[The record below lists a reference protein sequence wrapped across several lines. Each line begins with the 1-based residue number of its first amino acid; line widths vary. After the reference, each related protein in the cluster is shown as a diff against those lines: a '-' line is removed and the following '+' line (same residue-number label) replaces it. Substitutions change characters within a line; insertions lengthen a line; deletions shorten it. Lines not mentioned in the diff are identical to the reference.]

1 MMINLN
7 HLYYFY
13 MCAELKSI
21 SKASRKVG
29 ISQPSM
35 SMQIKNFEDTLDL
48 QLFVR
53 SKKGLEIT
61 PQGED
66 IFQYAFEIFQNT
78 DSIESYLKK
87 KQHPLVKEL
96 KIGVSDEVDRTF
108 ATQIVSRYLNS
119 TKSQKK
125 YKVLLVSKPIDELTR
140 DFNKGLLDLLL
151 SAERVAKHDPYKIY
165 SLPVLLMMANTKEN
179 KKIVPSKI
187 NLKFISSLG
196 LRLNLPIEGFKL
208 RYEINSFLKK
218 IDKEYE
224 IIFESNI
231 LASVVRATIE
241 NLGVSFLPLSY
252 VKREISNSLLI
263 AIGPKEGFWKH
274 EIALYHSKNLSSEI
288 VESFDKILINYSIL
302 D

>member
-1 MMINLN
+1 MINLN

-13 MCAELKSI
+13 VCAELKSI
-21 SKASRKVG
+21 SKASLKVG

-35 SMQIKNFEDTLDL
+35 SMQIKSFEDSLDL
-48 QLFVR
+48 QLFIR
-53 SKKGLEIT
+53 NKRGLEIT

-66 IFQYAFEIFQNT
+66 IFQYAFEIFQKTN
-78 DSIESYLKK
+78 SIENYLKK

-119 TKSQKK
+119 NKSQNK
-125 YKVLLVSKPIDELTR
+125 YKVLLVSKPIEELSR

-151 SAERVAKHDPYKIY
+151 SVERVVNHAPYKIY
-165 SLPVLLMMANTKEN
+165 SLPVLLMLANTKNN
-179 KKIVPSKI
+179 KKVVPVK
-187 NLKFISSLG
+187 NYLKLVSSLD

-208 RYEINSFLKK
+208 RKEVNSFLKK
-218 IDKEYE
+218 LDKDFE
-224 IIFESNI
+224 IVFESNI
-231 LASVVRATIE
+231 LASVVRATSE
-241 NLGVSFLPLSY
+241 NLGASFLPLSY

-274 EIALYHSKNLSSEI
+274 EIALYHSKDLSIEI
-288 VESFDKILINYSIL
+288 IESFDKILINYSIL

>member
-1 MMINLN
+1 MINLN

-13 MCAELKSI
+13 VCAELKSI

-35 SMQIKNFEDTLDL
+35 SMQIKSFEESLDL
-48 QLFVR
+48 QLFIR
-53 SKKGLEIT
+53 NKRGLEIT

-66 IFQYAFEIFQNT
+66 IFQYAFEVFQKTN
-78 DSIESYLKK
+78 SIENYLKK

-119 TKSQKK
+119 NKSQNK
-125 YKVLLVSKPIDELTR
+125 YKVLLVSKSIEELSR

-151 SAERVAKHDPYKIY
+151 SVERVANHNPYKVY
-165 SLPVLLMMANTKEN
+165 SLPVLLMLANTKDN
-179 KKIVPSKI
+179 KKIVPSK
-187 NLKFISSLG
+187 NFLKFVSSLD

-208 RYEINSFLKK
+208 RKEVNSFLKNL
-218 IDKEYE
+218 DKDFE
-224 IIFESNI
+224 IVFESNI
-231 LASVVRATIE
+231 LASVVRATSE
-241 NLGVSFLPLSY
+241 NLGASFLPLSY
-252 VKREISNSLLI
+252 VKRELSNSLLI
-263 AIGPKEGFWKH
+263 AIGPNAGFWKH
-274 EIALYHSKNLSSEI
+274 EIALYHSKDLSSEV